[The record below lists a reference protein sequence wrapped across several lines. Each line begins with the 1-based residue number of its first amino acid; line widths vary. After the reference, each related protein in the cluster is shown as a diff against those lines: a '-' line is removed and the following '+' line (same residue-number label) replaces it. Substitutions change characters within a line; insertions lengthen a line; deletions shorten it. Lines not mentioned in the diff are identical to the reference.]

1 MAMQGY
7 QAECSEA
14 TAPSFL
20 LSLSLAALP
29 SDKDPGKN
37 LDCNTCGQANLG
49 AFFTILNSSDVSK
62 R

>member
-1 MAMQGY
+1 MQGY

-14 TAPSFL
+14 SAPSFL

-29 SDKDPGKN
+29 SDKDPG
-37 LDCNTCGQANLG
+37 GNLG
-49 AFFTILNSSDVSK
+49 YNTRGQGNLSALFNILNSSSVSK